1 MTQRLT
7 WVDAIKGFLM
17 ILVVIGH
24 YPGEMD
30 HPILT
35 YIYWFHMP
43 AFFLLSGLFF
53 RPVSKNQ
60 TIGKSI
66 KKRMLQLMIPYV
78 FFVSLITIL
87 RYILAF
93 ATGNDSLDYYLND
106 FYSIVIGGRFARGC
120 YAVIWFITTLVTVYV
135 LFMLMTH
142 YLKRWL
148 QITVL
153 ISFYILA
160 QLESHYVIDIV
171 GGAADAASQAIF
183 VPWNLDVALMAIV
196 YFAIGYYA
204 RDLLKHIPLA
214 LYVISLGIV
223 LWAMRAVWIGALDY
237 HVSMKF
243 IHYNHPV
250 LDIVIPIACII
261 VLLGTFQFITKFIRL
276 RVLEVVE
283 RHSLIIMYAHISFD
297 KIFNNFFDYGIVGYT
312 LVSFIPSILISWL
325 FMRFMPYASFFTGNL
340 RANRPAYFKKRLF
353 IV

>member
-1 MTQRLT
+1 MTQRLA
-7 WVDAIKGFLM
+7 WVDAMKGFLM

-53 RPVSKNQ
+53 HPVSKDQ
-60 TIGKSI
+60 AIGKSL

-142 YLKRWL
+142 YLKRSL
-148 QITVL
+148 QFIVL
-153 ISFYILA
+153 ALCYAVA
-160 QLESHYVIDIV
+160 QWESHYVEQL
-171 GGAADAASQAIF
+171 GGAIDRASQMIF
-183 VPWNLDVALMAIV
+183 VPWNVDVALMAIV
-196 YFAIGYYA
+196 YFAIGYYG
-204 RDLLKHIPLA
+204 REFFQHIPPVV
-214 LYVISLGIV
+214 YVISLGIM
-223 LWAMRAVWIGALDY
+223 LWAMHAVWKGTLDY
-237 HVSMKF
+237 HISMKF
-243 IHYNHPV
+243 IRYNHPV
-250 LDIVIPIACII
+250 LDLIIPLACII
-261 VLLGTFQFITKFIRL
+261 VIMFTCQVVTKLVRL
-276 RVLEVVE
+276 RALEFIE

-297 KIFNNFFDYGIVGYT
+297 KLFNNFFDYGIVGYT
-312 LVSFIPSILISWL
+312 LASLIPALLLSWL
-325 FMRFMPYASFFTGNL
+325 FMRFFRYAAFFSGNL
-340 RANRPAYFKKRLF
+340 RAERPPFFNKRF
-353 IV
+353 FVV